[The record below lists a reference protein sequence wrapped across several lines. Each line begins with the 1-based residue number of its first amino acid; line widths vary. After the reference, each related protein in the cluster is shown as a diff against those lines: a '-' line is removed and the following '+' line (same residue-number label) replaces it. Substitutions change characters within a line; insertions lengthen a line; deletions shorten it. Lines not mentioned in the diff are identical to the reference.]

1 MGRKIHNSWMSLDFY
16 VLIFT
21 HKKPPEGGFF
31 NRYYSSTV
39 TVFFG
44 FLNP

>member
-1 MGRKIHNSWMSLDFY
+1 MIHGCLLISMSLF
-16 VLIFT
+16 IT
-21 HKKPPEGGFF
+21 TKKPPEGGFL

>member
-1 MGRKIHNSWMSLDFY
+1 MIHGCLLISMSLFITTKS
-16 VLIFT
+16 LPKEAFC
-21 HKKPPEGGFF
+21 

>member
-1 MGRKIHNSWMSLDFY
+1 MIHGCLLISMSLFITTKS
-16 VLIFT
+16 LPKEALNK
-21 HKKPPEGGFF
+21 H
-31 NRYYSSTV
+31 YSSTV